1 MKINK
6 KLFLGYISIF
16 IITILIGY
24 LLGKYSLQGVYEFTK
39 KKELTK
45 QMNKLK
51 FSELNSEN
59 INNLERKLG
68 VDIIAYN
75 DTKEYNIKEKF
86 DYLIV
91 ENDKRQYIILLDNLL
106 DDLEK
111 SVEFNVEKSLD
122 LGGYKV
128 FNGNY
133 IVPETIKYGD
143 KNYTDYEV
151 EQKSNVHKIFQE
163 KINLKNA
170 VIKEISL
177 KHSLKENYLELIIKA
192 YKTNPNFNEN
202 YQMTY
207 IDPYDEGEKDE
218 VIVLNDNGN
227 ILIMGYSYKNI
238 SGVFAEFSDYFI
250 YLLIIG
256 LILIV
261 ILSMIFTKIITSPI
275 LKIKSITN
283 KIIKLNFEEKINI
296 KNKDEIGELADDI
309 NILSNTLGATLSKL
323 EEDKK
328 NIKEYMGNLSHEFK
342 TPLTIISGY
351 TDLLKEEK
359 DDKYLNIISE
369 ETDKLTLLVNET
381 IKAISLDT
389 KVVDLNLEVF
399 DLKELAL
406 KVIEKLKINIPENI
420 ELEINLEKSL
430 VRADKNKIE
439 QVMYNFMSN
448 AIRHT
453 KSKVKFYTEK
463 SGDKIIFLVENNG
476 NKIDSQMKDKV
487 WMKFYKD
494 DGGNESDSYRM
505 GLGLYIS
512 KSILELHKSKYGV
525 KDSEDGVIFYF
536 TLDLKK

>member
-1 MKINK
+1 
-6 KLFLGYISIF
+6 
-16 IITILIGY
+16 
-24 LLGKYSLQGVYEFTK
+24 
-39 KKELTK
+39 
-45 QMNKLK
+45 
-51 FSELNSEN
+51 
-59 INNLERKLG
+59 
-68 VDIIAYN
+68 
-75 DTKEYNIKEKF
+75 
-86 DYLIV
+86 
-91 ENDKRQYIILLDNLL
+91 
-106 DDLEK
+106 
-111 SVEFNVEKSLD
+111 
-122 LGGYKV
+122 
-128 FNGNY
+128 
-133 IVPETIKYGD
+133 
-143 KNYTDYEV
+143 
-151 EQKSNVHKIFQE
+151 
-163 KINLKNA
+163 
-170 VIKEISL
+170 
-177 KHSLKENYLELIIKA
+177 
-192 YKTNPNFNEN
+192 
-202 YQMTY
+202 
-207 IDPYDEGEKDE
+207 
-218 VIVLNDNGN
+218 
-227 ILIMGYSYKNI
+227 
-238 SGVFAEFSDYFI
+238 
-250 YLLIIG
+250 
-256 LILIV
+256 
-261 ILSMIFTKIITSPI
+261 
-275 LKIKSITN
+275 
-283 KIIKLNFEEKINI
+283 
-296 KNKDEIGELADDI
+296 
-309 NILSNTLGATLSKL
+309 
-323 EEDKK
+323 
-328 NIKEYMGNLSHEFK
+328 MGNLSHEFK

>member
-1 MKINK
+1 M
-6 KLFLGYISIF
+6 
-16 IITILIGY
+16 
-24 LLGKYSLQGVYEFTK
+24 
-39 KKELTK
+39 
-45 QMNKLK
+45 
-51 FSELNSEN
+51 
-59 INNLERKLG
+59 
-68 VDIIAYN
+68 
-75 DTKEYNIKEKF
+75 
-86 DYLIV
+86 
-91 ENDKRQYIILLDNLL
+91 
-106 DDLEK
+106 
-111 SVEFNVEKSLD
+111 
-122 LGGYKV
+122 
-128 FNGNY
+128 
-133 IVPETIKYGD
+133 
-143 KNYTDYEV
+143 
-151 EQKSNVHKIFQE
+151 HKIFQE